1 MIESIPSMPV
11 GTLGFRLWGRIER
24 ADYADVLVPALTQA
38 AENRAEMRTLFVV
51 DELERMDPGALWAD
65 AKNGFDMTIAHRANW
80 KRTAF
85 VSDQTWLV
93 ESARLFGWMISGL
106 FRTFP
111 VADLEQ
117 AKTWVGEP
125 TPLTA

>member
-1 MIESIPSMPV
+1 MIEAISPMRV

-24 ADYADVLVPALTQA
+24 ADYADVLVPALTKA
-38 AENRAEMRTLFVV
+38 AENGAEMRALFLV

-65 AKNGFDMTIAHRANW
+65 AKAGFDMTVAHRANW

-93 ESARLFGWMISGL
+93 ESARLFGWMIPGD

-111 VADLEQ
+111 VAEAEQ
-117 AKTWVGEP
+117 AKTWV
-125 TPLTA
+125 AA